1 MEKNRLND
9 FKDAVNSLNVKS
21 GAPDRDK
28 LYQRLGAILM
38 ISGIVLAF
46 VAYFVAG
53 AQNSG
58 DLAVDNIPI
67 FLGCLPGCQAFWVH
81 RNFDHHHGARDYS
94 LFHYQNH
101 PHTHTT
107 TQPRN
112 HTHMTWHN
120 MK

>member
-58 DLAVDNIPI
+58 DLAVDNIEHNEHI
-67 FLGCLPGCQAFWVH
+67 ILAIL
-81 RNFDHHHGARDYS
+81 S
-94 LFHYQNH
+94 LIHI
-101 PHTHTT
+101 
-107 TQPRN
+107 
-112 HTHMTWHN
+112 
-120 MK
+120 

>member
-28 LYQRLGAILM
+28 LYQRLGATLM
-38 ISGIVLAF
+38 ISGILLAF

-58 DLAVDNIPI
+58 DLAVDNIEHNEHI
-67 FLGCLPGCQAFWVH
+67 ILAICGVSITVVGAAMFIKFGITRFMRFWLI
-81 RNFDHHHGARDYS
+81 RKIYEDGKS
-94 LFHYQNH
+94 
-101 PHTHTT
+101 
-107 TQPRN
+107 
-112 HTHMTWHN
+112 
-120 MK
+120 

>member
-58 DLAVDNIPI
+58 DLAVDNIEHNEHI
-67 FLGCLPGCQAFWVH
+67 ILAICGISITIVGAAMFIKFGITRFMRFWLT
-81 RNFDHHHGARDYS
+81 RKIYEDGKS
-94 LFHYQNH
+94 
-101 PHTHTT
+101 
-107 TQPRN
+107 
-112 HTHMTWHN
+112 
-120 MK
+120 

>member
-28 LYQRLGAILM
+28 LYQRLGAIFML
-38 ISGIVLAF
+38 SGIVLAF

-58 DLAVDNIPI
+58 DLAVDNIEHNEHI
-67 FLGCLPGCQAFWVH
+67 ILAICGISITIVGAAMFIKFGIMRFMRFWLI
-81 RNFDHHHGARDYS
+81 RKIYEDGKS
-94 LFHYQNH
+94 
-101 PHTHTT
+101 
-107 TQPRN
+107 
-112 HTHMTWHN
+112 
-120 MK
+120 

>member
-58 DLAVDNIPI
+58 DLAVDNIEHNEHI
-67 FLGCLPGCQAFWVH
+67 ILAICGISTVSYTHLTLPTICSV
-81 RNFDHHHGARDYS
+81 
-94 LFHYQNH
+94 
-101 PHTHTT
+101 
-107 TQPRN
+107 
-112 HTHMTWHN
+112 
-120 MK
+120 